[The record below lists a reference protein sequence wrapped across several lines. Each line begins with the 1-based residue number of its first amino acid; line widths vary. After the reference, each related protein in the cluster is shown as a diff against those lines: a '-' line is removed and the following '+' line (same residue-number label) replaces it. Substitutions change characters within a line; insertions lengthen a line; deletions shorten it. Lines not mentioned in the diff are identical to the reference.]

1 MMIFRNFDKNTNK
14 KKVITNIKQGILN
27 IESGDSS
34 NVELKLP
41 QISLIFAEI
50 IFKTI
55 LKSVWF

>member
-27 IESGDSS
+27 IESSDSS

-41 QISLIFAEI
+41 QISLIFAE
-50 IFKTI
+50 TI
-55 LKSVWF
+55 